1 MGNVGGLPIT
11 GPVVDNLPAGLT
23 AVTGTVSGGGVV
35 SNNGQT
41 ITWQVV
47 NLAPGATLTFTY
59 QAVVGAG
66 VTTGQNLVNVVTFQG
81 LQDSTTT
88 PVELPPVAGIEEEV
102 VAAEEEEIAAT
113 GANNVGNM
121 VGAALLAMLAGGLM
135 VTFGRRRRN
144 QG

>member
-1 MGNVGGLPIT
+1 M
-11 GPVVDNLPAGLT
+11 
-23 AVTGTVSGGGVV
+23 
-35 SNNGQT
+35 
-41 ITWQVV
+41 V

-59 QAVVGAG
+59 QAVVGSG

-88 PVELPPVAGIEEEV
+88 PVELPPVLPIEDEEV

-121 VGAALLAMLAGGLM
+121 VGAALLAMLAGGFM